1 MNSAKATQSPLTWK
15 IRQRDQTLSMYSAH
29 NVSVFWKKPRTRGV
43 FFMLATMNKTYDVIV
58 IDGGVDF
65 HEIKNKTMES
75 MVIKNLYIIG
85 DLLHIRRPSGGYSG

>member
-1 MNSAKATQSPLTWK
+1 
-15 IRQRDQTLSMYSAH
+15 
-29 NVSVFWKKPRTRGV
+29 
-43 FFMLATMNKTYDVIV
+43 MLATMNKTYDVIV